1 MSEEPESKVGLA
13 IGGAMLLGLAAYA
26 FSGGKGNSGGY
37 LEAWK
42 KEQDAEGSADPVSEE
57 VPSDDDASEGG
68 DDPTPSLD
76 EPPLTEEESAHA

>member
-13 IGGAMLLGLAAYA
+13 IGGVMLLGLAAYA

-42 KEQDAEGSADPVSEE
+42 KEQEAEVKTLAETVSEE
-57 VPSDDDASEGG
+57 DPADDDDDEGDPSLSDDE
-68 DDPTPSLD
+68 PT
-76 EPPLTEEESAHA
+76 LTEGESSHA

>member
-26 FSGGKGNSGGY
+26 FSGGKVNSGGY

-42 KEQDAEGSADPVSEE
+42 KEQEAEAKVLAETVSEE
-57 VPSDDDASEGG
+57 ATDDDADVDGEQPGE
-68 DDPTPSLD
+68 SLSSPEISVID
-76 EPPLTEEESAHA
+76 A